1 MQILF
6 EKQSTF
12 CRIMIDLP
20 SKIIYSTIVKYI
32 YAFIYIIFVAEPRY
46 PDKTPLLSDTVC

>member
-1 MQILF
+1 
-6 EKQSTF
+6 
-12 CRIMIDLP
+12 MIDLP
-20 SKIIYSTIVKYI
+20 SKIIYSMIAKYI